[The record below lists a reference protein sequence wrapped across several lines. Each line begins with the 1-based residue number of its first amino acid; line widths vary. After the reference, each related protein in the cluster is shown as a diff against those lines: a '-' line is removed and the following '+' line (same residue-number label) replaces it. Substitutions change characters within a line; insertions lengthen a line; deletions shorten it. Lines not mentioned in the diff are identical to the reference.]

1 MTSAKGLPDSG
12 SIDATFGAA
21 GLPSVGSTPIAPP
34 LPPPLVLP
42 PSNLPGSK
50 QALPATKT
58 PVRPKAPVPSSQ
70 QATPNPKYPPS
81 TPPAINSSPV
91 PLVKPAQVTPT
102 KANSQTAALPS
113 SAVPHTALESDEIAF
128 SIHDLYRDSP
138 AWLTSLVVHMLVVIV
153 LGLVYIAP
161 KTGDVIELVAS
172 LAVNGNNTEL
182 TNSADIKTDTP
193 PVLDEPPVNIPDGPI
208 VNDPSMVPLSVQP
221 TDLGTTPTDPT
232 QEFSQPTIGD
242 FLKGRESGSK
252 QNLAIK
258 FGATK
263 GTLDAV
269 AMALEWIARNQQKNG
284 SWSLEKPY
292 KNGAPYENVNAA
304 TAMAMLALQGD
315 GNTHTK
321 GQYQKNVAAGLKVL
335 LRSQATNGSLHGG
348 SSSEHQMMYTHAL
361 ATIAICELYGMT
373 HDSLLR
379 EPCEKAIKYLV
390 TVQASEGGWRYRP
403 GFESDMS
410 VTGWCVMALQSAR
423 AAKLDVPNDTLR
435 NVSRFLDSV
444 KSDEYAF
451 SYLPRDPPTY
461 SMTAEGLL
469 SRQLLGMKRND
480 PAMAAGIGVLLRSD
494 DLTWEKGES
503 GTHSVYGWYY
513 ATQVL
518 HHYGDK
524 QWEQWN
530 NKMRV
535 VLPANQIKNGPEK
548 GSWPP
553 ENDFY
558 GSQAGRL
565 YQTCLCTYMLEVYW
579 RHMPIYKEVYV
590 PKAKPSAEKE
600 PGDAVEMEKKES
612 EDKNSPEPKDA

>member
-12 SIDATFGAA
+12 SIDATFGVGA
-21 GLPSVGSTPIAPP
+21 LPSFSPKPMAPP

-42 PSNLPGSK
+42 AAKSP
-50 QALPATKT
+50 PAPTKT
-58 PVRPKAPVPSSQ
+58 PTNSVAPPPSAPPVAKSPTAPPPPKPPVIPSTNSPSSPSVRPVAVAAARPE
-70 QATPNPKYPPS
+70 
-81 TPPAINSSPV
+81 
-91 PLVKPAQVTPT
+91 
-102 KANSQTAALPS
+102 ALPS
-113 SAVPHTALESDEIAF
+113 SALPHTALESDEIAF

-138 AWLTSLVVHMLVVIV
+138 AWLTSLVVHMLVVIL
-153 LGLVYIAP
+153 LGLIYIAP
-161 KTGDVIELVAS
+161 KTGEVIELVAS

-182 TNSADIKTDTP
+182 TNSADIATDTP
-193 PVLDEPPVNIPDGPI
+193 PILDEPPVNIPDGPI
-208 VNDPSMVPLSVQP
+208 VNDPNMVPLSVQP
-221 TDLGTTPTDPT
+221 TDLGTTPTDAS
-232 QEFSQPTIGD
+232 QEFSQPTIGE
-242 FLKGRESGSK
+242 FLKGRETGSK

-292 KNGAPYENVNAA
+292 KNGAPYENINAA

-335 LRSQATNGSLHGG
+335 LRSQATNGALHGG
-348 SSSEHQMMYTHAL
+348 STSEHQMMYTHAL

-423 AAKLDVPNDTLR
+423 AAKLDVPNEALR

-444 KSDEYAF
+444 KSDEYAY

-480 PAMAAGIGVLLRSD
+480 PALAAGIGVLLRSD

-579 RHMPIYKEVYV
+579 RHMPIYKEVYE
-590 PKAKPSAEKE
+590 PKVKATTEKE
-600 PGDAVEMEKKES
+600 TPENEPSEKPVPEKKES
-612 EDKNSPEPKDA
+612 EKKASESKDE